1 MSKIVL
7 VTGASRGIG
16 LEAAK
21 HFSKEGYKVIGTS
34 RGDFN
39 LGELIGDDSAISFQL
54 DLMSKQ
60 SIKNLFADLKSQDLL
75 PSVLVNNAGI
85 TKDQLFMRMKD
96 EDWDD
101 VIETN
106 LNGLFRVT
114 KAFIKPMV
122 KNKFG
127 RVINIS
133 SVAGLMGNSGQ
144 VNYSSSKSAM
154 VGFSRSLAKELGS
167 RNITSNVVAPG
178 FIETDMT
185 TFLNDDEKA
194 EVSKNI
200 PMKRFGTVEDVAR
213 CIVFLASDE
222 ANYITG
228 QTISV
233 DGGLFTVSYTHLTLP
248 TIYSV

>member
-21 HFSKEGYKVIGTS
+21 HFSREGYKVIGSS

-39 LGELIGDDSAISFQL
+39 LGELIGDESAISVQL
-54 DLMSKQ
+54 DLMSKE
-60 SIKNLFADLKSQDLL
+60 SIQNLFADLKSEDLL

-85 TKDQLFMRMKD
+85 TKDQLFLRMKD

-133 SVAGLMGNSGQ
+133 SVSGLMGNSGQ

-185 TFLNDDEKA
+185 TFLNDDEKV

-200 PMKRFGTVEDVAR
+200 PMRRFGTVEDVAK
-213 CIVFLASDE
+213 CILFLASDE

-233 DGGLFTVSYTHLTLP
+233 DGGLFMY
-248 TIYSV
+248 

>member
-1 MSKIVL
+1 MNKIVL

-16 LEAAK
+16 LEVAK
-21 HFSKEGYKVIGTS
+21 LFSMEGYKVVGTS

-39 LGELIGDDSAISFQL
+39 LGDLIGDSSAMSVQL
-54 DLMSKQ
+54 DLMSKE
-60 SIKNLFADLKSQDLL
+60 SINDLFEVLKSKDML
-75 PSVLVNNAGI
+75 PSVLINNAGI
-85 TKDQLFMRMKD
+85 TKDQLFLRMKD
-96 EDWDD
+96 KDWDE

-114 KAFIKPMV
+114 KALIKPMV

-185 TFLNDDEKA
+185 TFLNDDEKI

-200 PMKRFGTVEDVAR
+200 PMKRFGTVEDVAK
-213 CIVFLASDE
+213 CIVFLASDK

-228 QTISV
+228 QVISV
-233 DGGLFTVSYTHLTLP
+233 DGGLFMY
-248 TIYSV
+248 

>member
-34 RGDFN
+34 RGEFN
-39 LGELIGDDSAISFQL
+39 LNELIGDDSAISVQL
-54 DLMSKQ
+54 DLMSKE
-60 SIKNLFADLKSQDLL
+60 SIKNLFADLKSEDLL

-85 TKDQLFMRMKD
+85 TKDQIFLRMKD

-185 TFLNDDEKA
+185 TFLSDDGKI

-200 PMKRFGTVEDVAR
+200 PMKRFGTVEDVAK
-213 CIVFLASDE
+213 CIVFLASDN

-228 QTISV
+228 QIISV
-233 DGGLFTVSYTHLTLP
+233 DGGLFMY
-248 TIYSV
+248 

>member
-21 HFSKEGYKVIGTS
+21 HFSKEGYKVIGSS

-39 LGELIGDDSAISFQL
+39 LGELIGDESAISVQL
-54 DLMSKQ
+54 DLMSKE
-60 SIKNLFADLKSQDLL
+60 SIKNLFADLKSEDLL

-85 TKDQLFMRMKD
+85 TKDQLFLRMKD

-127 RVINIS
+127 RIINIS

-200 PMKRFGTVEDVAR
+200 PMKRFGTVQDVAK

-233 DGGLFTVSYTHLTLP
+233 DGGLFMY
-248 TIYSV
+248 

>member
-1 MSKIVL
+1 MNKIVL

-16 LEAAK
+16 LEVAK
-21 HFSKEGYKVIGTS
+21 LFSKEGYKVIGTS

-39 LGELIGDDSAISFQL
+39 LGDLIGDSSAMSVQL
-54 DLMSKQ
+54 DLMSKE
-60 SIKNLFADLKSQDLL
+60 SINDLFELLKSKDIL
-75 PSVLVNNAGI
+75 PSVLINNAGI
-85 TKDQLFMRMKD
+85 TKDQLFLRMKD
-96 EDWDD
+96 KDWDE

-185 TFLNDDEKA
+185 TFLNDDDKI

-200 PMKRFGTVEDVAR
+200 PMKRFGTVEDVAK
-213 CIVFLASDE
+213 CIVFLASDN

-228 QTISV
+228 QIISV
-233 DGGLFTVSYTHLTLP
+233 DGGLFMY
-248 TIYSV
+248 

>member
-7 VTGASRGIG
+7 ITGASRGIG

-34 RGDFN
+34 RGEFN
-39 LGELIGDDSAISFQL
+39 LDELIGDDSAISVQL
-54 DLMSKQ
+54 DLVSKE
-60 SIKNLFADLKSQDLL
+60 SIKNLFADLKSEDLL

-85 TKDQLFMRMKD
+85 TKDQIFLRMKD

-185 TFLNDDEKA
+185 TFLSDAEKQ

-200 PMKRFGTVEDVAR
+200 PMKRFGSVEDVAK

-233 DGGLFTVSYTHLTLP
+233 DGGLFMY
-248 TIYSV
+248 

>member
-1 MSKIVL
+1 MNKIVL

-16 LEAAK
+16 LEVAK
-21 HFSKEGYKVIGTS
+21 LFSKEGYKVIGTS

-39 LGELIGDDSAISFQL
+39 LGDLIGDRSAMSVQL
-54 DLMSKQ
+54 DLMSKE
-60 SIKNLFADLKSQDLL
+60 SINDLFEALKSKDIL
-75 PSVLVNNAGI
+75 PSVLINNAGI
-85 TKDQLFMRMKD
+85 TKDQLFLRMKD
-96 EDWDD
+96 KDWDE

-178 FIETDMT
+178 FIETDLT
-185 TFLNDDEKA
+185 TFLNDDDKI

-200 PMKRFGTVEDVAR
+200 PMKRFGTVEDVAK
-213 CIVFLASDE
+213 CIVFLASDN

-228 QTISV
+228 QIISV
-233 DGGLFTVSYTHLTLP
+233 DGGLFMY
-248 TIYSV
+248 

>member
-16 LEAAK
+16 LEVAK
-21 HFSKEGYKVIGTS
+21 LFSKEGYKVIGTS

-39 LGELIGDDSAISFQL
+39 LGDLIGDSSAMSVQL
-54 DLMSKQ
+54 DLMSKE
-60 SIKNLFADLKSQDLL
+60 SINDLFEVLKSKDML
-75 PSVLVNNAGI
+75 PSVLINNAGI
-85 TKDQLFMRMKD
+85 TKDQLFLRMKD
-96 EDWDD
+96 KDWDE

-185 TFLNDDEKA
+185 TFLNDDEKI

-200 PMKRFGTVEDVAR
+200 PMKRFGTVEDVAK
-213 CIVFLASDE
+213 CILFLASDK

-228 QTISV
+228 QIISV
-233 DGGLFTVSYTHLTLP
+233 DGGLFMY
-248 TIYSV
+248 

>member
-21 HFSKEGYKVIGTS
+21 HFSKEGYKVIGSS

-39 LGELIGDDSAISFQL
+39 LGELIGDESAISVQL
-54 DLMSKQ
+54 DLMSKE
-60 SIKNLFADLKSQDLL
+60 SIKNLFADLKSEDLL

-85 TKDQLFMRMKD
+85 TKDQLFLRMKD

-144 VNYSSSKSAM
+144 VNYSSSKSAI

-185 TFLNDDEKA
+185 TFLNDDEKV

-200 PMKRFGTVEDVAR
+200 PMRRFGTVQDVAK

-233 DGGLFTVSYTHLTLP
+233 DGGLFMY
-248 TIYSV
+248 

>member
-21 HFSKEGYKVIGTS
+21 RFSKEGYKVIGTS

-39 LGELIGDDSAISFQL
+39 LGELIGDESAISVQL
-54 DLMSKQ
+54 DLMSKE
-60 SIKNLFADLKSQDLL
+60 SIKNLFEDLKSEDLL

-85 TKDQLFMRMKD
+85 TKDQLFLRMKD

-185 TFLNDDEKA
+185 TFLNDDEKV

-233 DGGLFTVSYTHLTLP
+233 DGGLFMY
-248 TIYSV
+248 

>member
-39 LGELIGDDSAISFQL
+39 LGELIGNESAISVQL
-54 DLMSKQ
+54 DLTSKE
-60 SIKNLFADLKSQDLL
+60 SIKNLFANLKSEDHL

-85 TKDQLFMRMKD
+85 TKDQLFLRMKD

-122 KNKFG
+122 KNRFG

-154 VGFSRSLAKELGS
+154 IGFSRSLAKELGS

-185 TFLNDDEKA
+185 TFLNDDEKV
-194 EVSKNI
+194 EVSRNI
-200 PMKRFGTVEDVAR
+200 PMKRFGTVQDVAK

-233 DGGLFTVSYTHLTLP
+233 AGGLFMY
-248 TIYSV
+248 

>member
-16 LEAAK
+16 LEVAK

-34 RGDFN
+34 RGNFN
-39 LGELIGDDSAISFQL
+39 LGELIGDDSAISVQL
-54 DLMSKQ
+54 DLMSNE
-60 SIKNLFADLKSQDLL
+60 SIKNLFLNLKSQDLL

-85 TKDQLFMRMKD
+85 TKDQLFLRMKD

-133 SVAGLMGNSGQ
+133 SVAGLMGNAGQ

-185 TFLNDDEKA
+185 TFLEKDEKV

-200 PMKRFGTVEDVAR
+200 PMKRFGNVQDVAK
-213 CIVFLASDE
+213 CIVFLASDG

-233 DGGLFTVSYTHLTLP
+233 DGGLFMY
-248 TIYSV
+248 

>member
-1 MSKIVL
+1 MSK
-7 VTGASRGIG
+7 
-16 LEAAK
+16 E
-21 HFSKEGYKVIGTS
+21 
-34 RGDFN
+34 
-39 LGELIGDDSAISFQL
+39 
-54 DLMSKQ
+54 
-60 SIKNLFADLKSQDLL
+60 SIKNLFADLKSEDLL

-85 TKDQLFMRMKD
+85 TKDQLFLRMKD

-185 TFLNDDEKA
+185 TFLNNDEKA
-194 EVSKNI
+194 QVSKNI
-200 PMKRFGTVEDVAR
+200 PMKRFGSVEDVAK

-233 DGGLFTVSYTHLTLP
+233 DGGLFMY
-248 TIYSV
+248 

>member
-39 LGELIGDDSAISFQL
+39 LGELIGDDSAISVQL

-60 SIKNLFADLKSQDLL
+60 SIKNLFVDLKSQDLL

-233 DGGLFTVSYTHLTLP
+233 DGGLFMY
-248 TIYSV
+248 

>member
-21 HFSKEGYKVIGTS
+21 HFSKEGYKVIGSS

-39 LGELIGDDSAISFQL
+39 LGELIGDDSAISVQL
-54 DLMSKQ
+54 DLMSKE
-60 SIKNLFADLKSQDLL
+60 SIKNLFADLKSDDLL

-85 TKDQLFMRMKD
+85 TKDQLFLRMKD

-133 SVAGLMGNSGQ
+133 SVAGLMGNAGQ

-185 TFLNDDEKA
+185 TFLNNDEKV

-200 PMKRFGTVEDVAR
+200 PMKRFGTVQDVAK

-233 DGGLFTVSYTHLTLP
+233 DGGLFMY
-248 TIYSV
+248 

>member
-21 HFSKEGYKVIGTS
+21 HFSKEGYKVIGSS

-39 LGELIGDDSAISFQL
+39 LGELIGDESAISVQL
-54 DLMSKQ
+54 DLMSKE
-60 SIKNLFADLKSQDLL
+60 SIKNLFADLKSEDLL

-85 TKDQLFMRMKD
+85 TKDQLFLRMKD

-127 RVINIS
+127 RIINIS

-167 RNITSNVVAPG
+167 RNITSNVIAPG

-185 TFLNDDEKA
+185 TFLNDDEKV

-200 PMKRFGTVEDVAR
+200 PMKRFGTVQDVAK
-213 CIVFLASDE
+213 CIVFLASDK

-233 DGGLFTVSYTHLTLP
+233 DGGLFMY
-248 TIYSV
+248 

>member
-21 HFSKEGYKVIGTS
+21 HFSKEGYKVIGSS

-39 LGELIGDDSAISFQL
+39 LGELIGDESAISVQL
-54 DLMSKQ
+54 DLMSKE
-60 SIKNLFADLKSQDLL
+60 SIKNLFADLKSEDLL

-85 TKDQLFMRMKD
+85 TKDQLFLRMKD

-144 VNYSSSKSAM
+144 VNYSSSKSAI

-185 TFLNDDEKA
+185 TFLNNDEKV

-200 PMKRFGTVEDVAR
+200 PMKRFGTVEDVAK

-233 DGGLFTVSYTHLTLP
+233 DGGLFMY
-248 TIYSV
+248 

>member
-1 MSKIVL
+1 MHVKITKLSIEVL
-7 VTGASRGIG
+7 LWNCLLYTSD
-16 LEAAK
+16 AAD
-21 HFSKEGYKVIGTS
+21 E
-34 RGDFN
+34 
-39 LGELIGDDSAISFQL
+39 SAISVQL
-54 DLMSKQ
+54 DLMSKE
-60 SIKNLFADLKSQDLL
+60 SINNLFADLKSEDLL

-85 TKDQLFMRMKD
+85 TKDQLFLRMKD

-185 TFLNDDEKA
+185 TFLNDDEKV

-200 PMKRFGTVEDVAR
+200 PMKRFGTVQDVAK

-233 DGGLFTVSYTHLTLP
+233 DGGLFMY
-248 TIYSV
+248 

>member
-21 HFSKEGYKVIGTS
+21 HFSKEGYKVIGSS

-39 LGELIGDDSAISFQL
+39 LGELIGDESAISVQL
-54 DLMSKQ
+54 DLMSKE
-60 SIKNLFADLKSQDLL
+60 SIKNLFANLKSEDLL

-85 TKDQLFMRMKD
+85 TKDQLFLRMKD

-167 RNITSNVVAPG
+167 RNITSNVIAPG

-185 TFLNDDEKA
+185 TFLNDDEKV

-200 PMKRFGTVEDVAR
+200 PMKRFGTVEDVAK
-213 CIVFLASDE
+213 CILFLASDE
-222 ANYITG
+222 ASYITG

-233 DGGLFTVSYTHLTLP
+233 DGGLFMY
-248 TIYSV
+248 

>member
-21 HFSKEGYKVIGTS
+21 HFSKVGYKVIGSS

-39 LGELIGDDSAISFQL
+39 LGELIGDESAISVQL
-54 DLMSKQ
+54 DLMSKE
-60 SIKNLFADLKSQDLL
+60 SIKNLFTDLKSEDLL

-85 TKDQLFMRMKD
+85 TKDQLFLRMKD

-185 TFLNDDEKA
+185 TFLNDDEKV

-200 PMKRFGTVEDVAR
+200 PMKRFGTVQDVAK
-213 CIVFLASDE
+213 CILFLASDE

-233 DGGLFTVSYTHLTLP
+233 DGGLFMY
-248 TIYSV
+248 

>member
-1 MSKIVL
+1 MNKIVL

-16 LEAAK
+16 LEVAK
-21 HFSKEGYKVIGTS
+21 LFSKEGYKVIGTS

-39 LGELIGDDSAISFQL
+39 LGELIGDSSAMSVQL
-54 DLMSKQ
+54 DLMSKE
-60 SIKNLFADLKSQDLL
+60 SINDLFEVLKSKDIL
-75 PSVLVNNAGI
+75 PSVLINNAGI
-85 TKDQLFMRMKD
+85 TKDQLFLRMKD
-96 EDWDD
+96 KDWDE

-185 TFLNDDEKA
+185 TFLNDDEKI

-200 PMKRFGTVEDVAR
+200 PMKRFGTVEDVAK
-213 CIVFLASDE
+213 CIVFLASDN

-228 QTISV
+228 QIISV
-233 DGGLFTVSYTHLTLP
+233 DGGLFMY
-248 TIYSV
+248 

>member
-39 LGELIGDDSAISFQL
+39 LGELIEDDSAISFQL

-85 TKDQLFMRMKD
+85 TKDQLFLRMKD

-127 RVINIS
+127 RIINIS

-194 EVSKNI
+194 DVSKNI
-200 PMKRFGTVEDVAR
+200 PMKRFGTVQDVAK

-233 DGGLFTVSYTHLTLP
+233 DGGLFMY
-248 TIYSV
+248 

>member
-21 HFSKEGYKVIGTS
+21 HFSKEGYKVIGSS

-39 LGELIGDDSAISFQL
+39 LGELIGDESAISVQL
-54 DLMSKQ
+54 DLMSKE
-60 SIKNLFADLKSQDLL
+60 SIKKLFADLKSEDLL

-85 TKDQLFMRMKD
+85 TKDQLFLRMKD

-185 TFLNDDEKA
+185 TFLNDDEKV

-200 PMKRFGTVEDVAR
+200 PMRRFGTVEDVAK

-233 DGGLFTVSYTHLTLP
+233 DGGLFMY
-248 TIYSV
+248 

>member
-21 HFSKEGYKVIGTS
+21 HFSKEGYKVIGSS

-39 LGELIGDDSAISFQL
+39 LGELIGDESAISVQL
-54 DLMSKQ
+54 DLMSKE
-60 SIKNLFADLKSQDLL
+60 SIQNLFEDLKSENLL

-85 TKDQLFMRMKD
+85 TKDQLFLRMKD

-185 TFLNDDEKA
+185 TFLDDDEKV

-200 PMKRFGTVEDVAR
+200 PMKRFGTVQDVAK

-233 DGGLFTVSYTHLTLP
+233 DGGLFMY
-248 TIYSV
+248 

>member
-21 HFSKEGYKVIGTS
+21 HFSKEGYKVIGSS

-39 LGELIGDDSAISFQL
+39 LGELIENESAISVQL
-54 DLMSKQ
+54 DLTSKE
-60 SIKNLFADLKSQDLL
+60 SIKNLFADLKSEDLL

-85 TKDQLFMRMKD
+85 TKDQLFLRMKD

-185 TFLNDDEKA
+185 TFLNDDEKV

-200 PMKRFGTVEDVAR
+200 PMKRFGTVQDVAK

-233 DGGLFTVSYTHLTLP
+233 DGGLFMY
-248 TIYSV
+248 

>member
-21 HFSKEGYKVIGTS
+21 RFSKEGYKVIGTS

-39 LGELIGDDSAISFQL
+39 LGDLVGDESVISAQL
-54 DLMSKQ
+54 DLMSKE
-60 SIKNLFADLKSQDLL
+60 SIKNLFADLKSENLL

-85 TKDQLFMRMKD
+85 TKDQLFLRMKD

-185 TFLNDDEKA
+185 TFLNDDEKV

-200 PMKRFGTVEDVAR
+200 PMKRFGTVQDVAK
-213 CIVFLASDE
+213 CIVFLASNE

-233 DGGLFTVSYTHLTLP
+233 DGGLFMY
-248 TIYSV
+248 

>member
-39 LGELIGDDSAISFQL
+39 LGDLIGDESAISVQL
-54 DLMSKQ
+54 DLMSKE
-60 SIKNLFADLKSQDLL
+60 SIKNLFAELKSEDLL

-85 TKDQLFMRMKD
+85 TKDQLFLRMKD

-144 VNYSSSKSAM
+144 ANYSSSKSAM

-185 TFLNDDEKA
+185 TFLNDDEKV

-200 PMKRFGTVEDVAR
+200 PMKRFGTVQDVAK

-233 DGGLFTVSYTHLTLP
+233 DGGLFMY
-248 TIYSV
+248 

>member
-34 RGDFN
+34 RGVFN
-39 LGELIGDDSAISFQL
+39 LGELIGDDSAISVQL

-96 EDWDD
+96 EEWDD

-167 RNITSNVVAPG
+167 RNITSNVIAPG

-213 CIVFLASDE
+213 CIMFLASDE

-233 DGGLFTVSYTHLTLP
+233 DGGLFMY
-248 TIYSV
+248 

>member
-39 LGELIGDDSAISFQL
+39 LGDLIGDESAISVQL
-54 DLMSKQ
+54 DLMSKD
-60 SIKNLFADLKSQDLL
+60 SIKKLFAELKSEDLL

-85 TKDQLFMRMKD
+85 TKDQLFLRMKD

-127 RVINIS
+127 RIINIS

-185 TFLNDDEKA
+185 TFLNDDEKV
-194 EVSKNI
+194 EVTKNI
-200 PMKRFGTVEDVAR
+200 PMKRFGTVQDVAK

-233 DGGLFTVSYTHLTLP
+233 DGGLFMY
-248 TIYSV
+248 

>member
-34 RGDFN
+34 RADFN
-39 LGELIGDDSAISFQL
+39 LGELIGDDSAISAQL
-54 DLMSKQ
+54 DLMSKE
-60 SIKNLFADLKSQDLL
+60 SIENLFTDLKSDDLL
-75 PSVLVNNAGI
+75 PSILVNNAGI
-85 TKDQLFMRMKD
+85 NKDQLFLRMKD

-106 LNGLFRVT
+106 LNGLFRIT

-185 TFLNDDEKA
+185 TFLSVDEKV

-200 PMKRFGTVEDVAR
+200 PMKRFGTVEDVAK

-233 DGGLFTVSYTHLTLP
+233 DGGLFMY
-248 TIYSV
+248 

>member
-1 MSKIVL
+1 MNKIVL

-16 LEAAK
+16 LEVAK
-21 HFSKEGYKVIGTS
+21 LFSKGGYRVIGTS

-39 LGELIGDDSAISFQL
+39 LGDLIGDSSAMSVQL
-54 DLMSKQ
+54 DLMSKE
-60 SIKNLFADLKSQDLL
+60 SINDLFEDLKSKDIL
-75 PSVLVNNAGI
+75 PSVLINNAGI
-85 TKDQLFMRMKD
+85 TKDQLFLRMKD
-96 EDWDD
+96 KDWDE

-185 TFLNDDEKA
+185 TFLTDDDKI

-200 PMKRFGTVEDVAR
+200 PMKRFGTVEDVAK
-213 CIVFLASDE
+213 CIVFLASDN

-228 QTISV
+228 QIISV
-233 DGGLFTVSYTHLTLP
+233 DGGLFMY
-248 TIYSV
+248 

>member
-39 LGELIGDDSAISFQL
+39 LGELIGDDSAISIQL

-185 TFLNDDEKA
+185 TFLNDDKKA

-233 DGGLFTVSYTHLTLP
+233 DGGLFMY
-248 TIYSV
+248 

>member
-1 MSKIVL
+1 MSKVVL

-39 LGELIGDDSAISFQL
+39 LGELIGDDSAISVQL

-122 KNKFG
+122 RNKFG

-154 VGFSRSLAKELGS
+154 IGFSRSLAKELGS

-200 PMKRFGTVEDVAR
+200 PMKRFGTVGDVAR

-233 DGGLFTVSYTHLTLP
+233 DGGLFMY
-248 TIYSV
+248 

>member
-21 HFSKEGYKVIGTS
+21 HFSKEGYKVIGSS

-39 LGELIGDDSAISFQL
+39 LGELIGDESAISVQL
-54 DLMSKQ
+54 DLMSKE
-60 SIKNLFADLKSQDLL
+60 SIKNLFADLKSEDLL

-85 TKDQLFMRMKD
+85 TKDQLFLRMKD

-185 TFLNDDEKA
+185 TFLNDDEKV

-200 PMKRFGTVEDVAR
+200 PMKRFGNVEDVAK

-233 DGGLFTVSYTHLTLP
+233 DGGLFMY
-248 TIYSV
+248 

>member
-21 HFSKEGYKVIGTS
+21 HFSKEGYKVISTS

-39 LGELIGDDSAISFQL
+39 LGELIGDDSAISAQL
-54 DLMSKQ
+54 DLMSKE
-60 SIKNLFADLKSQDLL
+60 SIKNLFADLKSEDLL

-85 TKDQLFMRMKD
+85 TKDQLFLRMKD

-167 RNITSNVVAPG
+167 RNITSNVIAPG

-200 PMKRFGTVEDVAR
+200 PMKRFGTVQDVAK

-233 DGGLFTVSYTHLTLP
+233 DGGLFMY
-248 TIYSV
+248 

>member
-34 RGDFN
+34 RGEFN
-39 LGELIGDDSAISFQL
+39 LNELIGDDSAISVRL
-54 DLMSKQ
+54 DLMSKE
-60 SIKNLFADLKSQDLL
+60 SIKNLFADLKSEDLL

-85 TKDQLFMRMKD
+85 TKDQIFLRMKD

-185 TFLNDDEKA
+185 TFLSDAEKQ

-200 PMKRFGTVEDVAR
+200 PMKRFGSVEDVAK

-233 DGGLFTVSYTHLTLP
+233 DGGLFMY
-248 TIYSV
+248 

>member
-39 LGELIGDDSAISFQL
+39 LGELIGDDGAISVQL
-54 DLMSKQ
+54 DLMSKE
-60 SIKNLFADLKSQDLL
+60 SIKNLFADLKSEDLL

-85 TKDQLFMRMKD
+85 TKDQLFLRMKD
-96 EDWDD
+96 QDWDD

-185 TFLNDDEKA
+185 TFLNDDEKV

-200 PMKRFGTVEDVAR
+200 PMKRFGTVQDVAK

-233 DGGLFTVSYTHLTLP
+233 DGGLFMY
-248 TIYSV
+248 

>member
-21 HFSKEGYKVIGTS
+21 HFSKEGYKVIGSS

-39 LGELIGDDSAISFQL
+39 LGELIGDESAISVQL
-54 DLMSKQ
+54 DLMSKE
-60 SIKNLFADLKSQDLL
+60 SIKNLFEDLKSEDLL

-85 TKDQLFMRMKD
+85 TKDQLFLRMKD

-127 RVINIS
+127 RIINIS

-185 TFLNDDEKA
+185 TFLNDDEKV

-200 PMKRFGTVEDVAR
+200 PMRRFGTVQDVAK
-213 CIVFLASDE
+213 CIAFLASDE

-233 DGGLFTVSYTHLTLP
+233 DGGLFMY
-248 TIYSV
+248 

>member
-1 MSKIVL
+1 MNKIAL
-7 VTGASRGIG
+7 ITGASRGIG
-16 LEAAK
+16 LETAK
-21 HFSKEGYKVIGTS
+21 LFAKSGYQVIGTS
-34 RGDFN
+34 RSKFD
-39 LGELIGDDSAISFQL
+39 LGGLIKNTDAKSFEL
-54 DLMSKQ
+54 DLMSKS
-60 SIKNLFADLKSQDLL
+60 SIKELFSNLKSEDLL

-85 TKDQLFMRMKD
+85 TKDQLFLRMKD

-127 RVINIS
+127 RIINIS

-144 VNYSSSKSAM
+144 VNYSSSKSAII
-154 VGFSRSLAKELGS
+154 GFSRSLAKELGS

-185 TFLNDDEKA
+185 TFLNDEEKI

-200 PMKRFGTVEDVAR
+200 PMKRFGNVDDVAK
-213 CIVFLASDE
+213 CILFLASDE

-228 QTISV
+228 QSISV
-233 DGGLFTVSYTHLTLP
+233 DGGLFMY
-248 TIYSV
+248 

>member
-1 MSKIVL
+1 MFDISEKIAI
-7 VTGASRGIG
+7 VTGASQGIG
-16 LEAAK
+16 RTIAK
-21 HFSKEGYKVIGTS
+21 ILSKSGAHVICIARTENKIIDLVEEIRKDNGLADYISCDVSDSDAFSNSVNTVIKDHGKI
-34 RGDFN
+34 DI
-39 LGELIGDDSAISFQL
+39 LI
-54 DLMSKQ
+54 
-60 SIKNLFADLKSQDLL
+60 
-75 PSVLVNNAGI
+75 NNAGI
-85 TKDQLFMRMKD
+85 TRDALLMRMT
-96 EDWDD
+96 EDQWEE
-101 VIETN
+101 VINTN
-106 LNGLFRVT
+106 LKG
-114 KAFIKPMV
+114 AFYGMKSVIRSMM

-127 RVINIS
+127 RIINIS

-185 TFLNDDEKA
+185 TFLNNDEKV

-200 PMKRFGTVEDVAR
+200 PMKRFGTVEDVAK

-233 DGGLFTVSYTHLTLP
+233 DGGLFMY
-248 TIYSV
+248 